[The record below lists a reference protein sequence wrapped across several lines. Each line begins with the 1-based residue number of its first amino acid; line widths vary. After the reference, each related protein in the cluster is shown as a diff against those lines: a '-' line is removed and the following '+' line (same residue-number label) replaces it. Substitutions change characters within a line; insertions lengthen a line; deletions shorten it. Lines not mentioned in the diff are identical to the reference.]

1 MFFFSNKSH
10 YCRYDLKAD
19 CGSAEAVR
27 RRDQLIKEGE
37 EEDAGSELGRS
48 RQMKINIVKCTKD
61 PGH

>member
-1 MFFFSNKSH
+1 M
-10 YCRYDLKAD
+10 KAD

-37 EEDAGSELGRS
+37 EEDAGFELGQS
-48 RQMKINIVKCTKD
+48 RQMKINIVKGTKD